1 MKDQKK
7 FRNIKNNDYNYY
19 YCNWTV
25 RLKSDL
31 YDEWVKNQLNINKE
45 EFVRTNYFRF
55 LPGININKK
64 HTIFITTM
72 VFSTMIHI

>member
-7 FRNIKNNDYNYY
+7 FRNIKNHDYNYY

-25 RLKSDL
+25 RVKSDL

-55 LPGININKK
+55 LPGNNINKK
-64 HTIFITTM
+64 HIIFITTM